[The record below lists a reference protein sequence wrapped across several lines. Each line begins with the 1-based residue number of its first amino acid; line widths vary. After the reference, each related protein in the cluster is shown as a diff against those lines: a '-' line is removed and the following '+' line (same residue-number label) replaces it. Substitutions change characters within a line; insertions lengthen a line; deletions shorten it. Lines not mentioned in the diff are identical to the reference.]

1 MIENLPDEVRDLLE
15 QIRRRELSV
24 RLQHVGVDRLND
36 NSLVHAS
43 RTIAN
48 GLIVAGLMVGSS
60 ILILTA
66 QTTDKPFELLRTTG
80 VGGLLLA
87 IGLMGTMAV
96 RSLDVFGRYRRWR
109 DRAPR

>member
-1 MIENLPDEVRDLLE
+1 M
-15 QIRRRELSV
+15 
-24 RLQHVGVDRLND
+24 RLQHVGVDSLND

-48 GLIVAGLMVGSS
+48 GLIVAGLMVGPS

-66 QTTDKPFELLRTTG
+66 QTTDGPFELLRITG
-80 VGGLLLA
+80 VGGLILA
-87 IGLMGTMAV
+87 VALMGTMAV
-96 RSLDVFGRYRRWR
+96 RSLDIFGRYRRWR